1 MSIRTT
7 YARPNPAGTP
17 VAGSGNQLFGQYR
30 IATQTGLLA
39 ATLAAAAPVFV
50 FYYKAPALVSGTR
63 AALQAVVSRIR
74 ARFQP
79 LTPFT
84 AATLSDVGSFDAFVF
99 RGAAAPPSTQLLTL
113 TGNNGKVQ
121 TSMSTSNAVISVS
134 TTAAL
139 ATTGLPTTPTLD
151 ANAFAGMLRKANRTN
166 PAAATE
172 ETISPSDLELTF
184 QPPLSNFESP
194 LILSGGEGFYIQNRT
209 LWPAA
214 GTGELH
220 VEVSWSEVSAY

>member
-7 YARPNPAGTP
+7 YARPNPAAAPIG
-17 VAGSGNQLFGQYR
+17 GSGNLTLGQYR
-30 IATQTGLLA
+30 VSTQTGVLA

-99 RGAAAPPSTQLLTL
+99 RGAAAAPSSQLLTL
-113 TGNNGKVQ
+113 TGNNAKMQ
-121 TSMSTSNAVISVS
+121 TNMSTTNAVISVS

-151 ANAFAGMLRKANRTN
+151 GNAFAGMLRKANRTN
-166 PAAATE
+166 PATGTE
-172 ETISPSDLELTF
+172 ETISPSDLDLLF
-184 QPPLSNFESP
+184 QPPLANFESP
-194 LILSGGEGFYIQNRT
+194 LILGNGEGFYIQNRNG
-209 LWPAA
+209 WPAA
-214 GTGELH
+214 GTGEVH
-220 VEVSWSEVSAY
+220 VEVTWSEVSAY

>member
-1 MSIRTT
+1 MSQRTIYGRPSPAAPGGSIT
-7 YARPNPAGTP
+7 Y
-17 VAGSGNQLFGQYR
+17 GQYR
-30 IATQTGLLA
+30 VATQTGVLA

-50 FYYKAPALVSGTR
+50 FYYKAPAPVAGTR
-63 AALQAVVSRIR
+63 VALQAAISRIR

-84 AATLSDVGSFDAFVF
+84 AGTLTDVGSFDAIAF
-99 RGAAAPPSTQLLTL
+99 RGAAAAPSTTLLTL
-113 TGNNGKVQ
+113 TTNNAKMQ
-121 TSMSTSNAVISVS
+121 TNMNTCNAVISVS

-172 ETISPSDLELTF
+172 ETIPPSDLDLTF
-184 QPPLSNFESP
+184 YPDPAHFESP
-194 LILSGGEGFYIQNRT
+194 LILSNGEGFYIQNRT
-209 LWPAA
+209 GWPAA
-214 GTGELH
+214 GTGEVH

>member
-1 MSIRTT
+1 MSIRTM
-7 YARPNPAGTP
+7 YARPTPAAAPVGGT
-17 VAGSGNQLFGQYR
+17 GNSVLGQYR
-30 IATQTGLLA
+30 VATQTGVLA
-39 ATLAAAAPVFV
+39 ATLAASAPVFV
-50 FYYKAPALVSGTR
+50 FYYKAPALVAGTR

-84 AATLSDVGSFDAFVF
+84 AGTLSDVGSFDAFAF
-99 RGAAAPPSTQLLTL
+99 RGAAAAPSTTLLTL
-113 TGNNGKVQ
+113 SGNNAKMQ
-121 TSMSTSNAVISVS
+121 TNMATTNAVISVS

-151 ANAFAGMLRKANRTN
+151 GNAFAGMLRKANRTN

-172 ETISPSDLELTF
+172 ETISPSDLDLTF
-184 QPPLSNFESP
+184 YPDIAHFESP
-194 LILSGGEGFYIQNRT
+194 LILSNGEGFYIQNRT
-209 LWPAA
+209 TWPAA